1 MYFQGKAVL
10 KESETSKA
18 TKSAFQRNLG
28 SAGRATWKQLTK
40 THAGV
45 SYCSVKRAL
54 GTSKAYQSHLPV
66 FKNKIPPKPII
77 SSQINGRWQIDL
89 INMQKDEVLLDGKP
103 QRYILSAIDVLSRF
117 VILRP
122 LARKTSANV
131 ANALKRIFAEHGAPG
146 IIQCDQGCEFKGE
159 VDKLLE
165 KRGIRVIRSRPYHP
179 QSQGKCERSH
189 RDVRRKIAFMQNRQI
204 GFNWAQNLFEIQ
216 EAMNNHPKEVLG
228 YRTPA
233 EVYGNRGN
241 AALCEEV
248 KVRSLRQKEEKRVAP
263 SVYRKGENVLIR
275 YPPTGGRRVVPR
287 RRYTCKGVI
296 VERQLSRN
304 LYKVK
309 FHRPDGKQD
318 IQWFS
323 VVNVTGITVSKEKKA
338 SKRNLKEEIKK
349 DQHRNKYSIP
359 LTCRDQIQR
368 LRGAGVNILFDP
380 FQSTGSCQFESVA
393 HQLSLF
399 GIHRTAGCLRQQAV
413 EHIRQR
419 FHEQRLH

>member
-1 MYFQGKAVL
+1 
-10 KESETSKA
+10 
-18 TKSAFQRNLG
+18 
-28 SAGRATWKQLTK
+28 
-40 THAGV
+40 
-45 SYCSVKRAL
+45 
-54 GTSKAYQSHLPV
+54 
-66 FKNKIPPKPII
+66 
-77 SSQINGRWQIDL
+77 
-89 INMQKDEVLLDGKP
+89 
-103 QRYILSAIDVLSRF
+103 
-117 VILRP
+117 
-122 LARKTSANV
+122 
-131 ANALKRIFAEHGAPG
+131 
-146 IIQCDQGCEFKGE
+146 
-159 VDKLLE
+159 
-165 KRGIRVIRSRPYHP
+165 
-179 QSQGKCERSH
+179 
-189 RDVRRKIAFMQNRQI
+189 MQNRQI
-204 GFNWAQNLFEIQ
+204 GFNWAQNLFQIQ

-241 AALCEEV
+241 TALCEEV

-275 YPPTGGRRVVPR
+275 CPPTGGRRVVPR

-380 FQSTGSCQFESVA
+380 FQSTGSCQFESAA

-413 EHIRQR
+413 EHIRQNASMYND
-419 FHEQRLH
+419 FIEGQLSNYVNEMKKDSTYGDHVTLLALSRLYNVQFLIVSADGPEYSVFISSDGSYSQQTFLLTLGYFPEGSGEHYMSIAIDSS